1 MKVAERR
8 FHIPAIMMAVV
19 VIFVFLG
26 ATVQVDARPLTADF
40 NGNGFDD
47 LAVGA
52 PDEDLASGS
61 GTVFDAGAVNV
72 LYGSAN
78 GLAAAGDQLW
88 HQNRPGVE
96 GAAKPNDGFGAALA
110 VGDFDN
116 DGFDD
121 LAVGVPHDN
130 LAAGVKTIPIA
141 GAVNVLYGSAGGLS
155 AAGDQLWHQNSGG
168 VRNVAEFGDAFGWAL
183 TAGDFDND
191 GFDDLAVGI
200 PREDVKTRSGTIFET
215 GAVNVLYGSAG
226 GLSAAGNQFWH
237 QNRPGVRGAAKPGD
251 NFGWAVAAG
260 DFDND
265 GFDDLAVGVPF
276 LAGSRGAGAVNVLY
290 GSAGGLSAAGNQLWH
305 QNRTGVKEV
314 AESNDGFGSALTV
327 GDFDNDGF
335 DDLAV
340 GVPEEDIG
348 TGSRTIRNAGAVNV
362 LYGSASGLNAAGNQ
376 LWHRKK
382 KGVRGAARPKDTLG
396 WALAAGDFDDDG
408 FDDLAIGVPRDD
420 IKSSSGITRNAGA
433 VNVLYGAAGGLNAAR
448 DQLWHQNT
456 PGVKEVAQK
465 GDLFGWAL
473 AAGDF
478 DNDNRDDLAV
488 GVILES
494 VGSTEDAGA
503 VNVLYGSATGLDAAG
518 NQLWHQDVAGVEEV
532 AQTGDHFGNALPLS
546 SYPFR
551 VTR

>member
-1 MKVAERR
+1 MKVAERL
-8 FHIPAIMMAVV
+8 FHIPAIAMAVA
-19 VIFVFLG
+19 VIFIFLG
-26 ATVQVDARPLTADF
+26 ATVPVDARPLTADF
-40 NGNGFDD
+40 NGDGFDD

-52 PDEDLASGS
+52 PDEDLGSSS
-61 GTVFDAGAVNV
+61 GTIFDAGAVNV
-72 LYGSAN
+72 LYGSAG
-78 GLAAAGDQLW
+78 GLSAAGDQLW
-88 HQNRPGVE
+88 HQGRPGVE

-130 LAAGVKTIPIA
+130 LAASVKTVPVA

-155 AAGDQLWHQNSGG
+155 AAGDQLWHQNSQG
-168 VRNVAEFGDAFGWAL
+168 VKNVAEFGDAFGWAL

-200 PREDVKTRSGTIFET
+200 PREDIKTRSGTIFET

-226 GLSAAGNQFWH
+226 GLSDAGNQFWH
-237 QNRPGVRGAAKPGD
+237 QNKPGVRGAAKPGK
-251 NFGWAVAAG
+251 NLGWALTAG

-276 LAGSRGAGAVNVLY
+276 LAGSGGDGAVNVLY
-290 GSAGGLSAAGNQLWH
+290 GSAGGLSATGNQLWH
-305 QNRTGVKEV
+305 QNRPGVKEV
-314 AESNDGFGSALTV
+314 AERNDGFGSALTA

-340 GVPEEDIG
+340 GVPREDIR
-348 TGSRTIRNAGAVNV
+348 TGSGAIRDAGAVNV
-362 LYGSASGLNAAGNQ
+362 LYGSAAGLIAAGNQ

-382 KGVRGAARPKDTLG
+382 TGVRGAARRRDTFG
-396 WALAAGDFDDDG
+396 WALAAADFDNDG
-408 FDDLAIGVPRDD
+408 FDDLAVGVPRDD
-420 IKSSSGITRNAGA
+420 FKSGSGTIRDAGA
-433 VNVLYGAAGGLNAAR
+433 VNVLYGAAGGLSAAR
-448 DQLWHQNT
+448 DQLWHQNK
-456 PGVKEVAQK
+456 PGVKEAAQK

-473 AAGDF
+473 ATGDF

-503 VNVLYGSATGLDAAG
+503 VNLLYGAATGLNAAG
-518 NQLWHQDVAGVEEV
+518 DQLWHQNVAGVAEV

-551 VTR
+551 VPR